1 VADANI
7 KRHQFNHS
15 PPKKSEKFCS
25 TRIQPFWD
33 KSVVPSSKFNS
44 AEIMKTLLTL
54 CLSFIALS
62 AFAQQPQQPG
72 QQPPPPGNAP
82 PAAGAPMNPAQAQP
96 PGVPGQPPGAPGTA
110 PGVPAPGTSVAATLS
125 AAPSA
130 SAAPAAHLYETKV
143 TGNYFIDKFNQGGP
157 VMWPILIVSIV
168 ALTVVIE
175 RVFWW
180 GGRWFR
186 RDPKRIEKVFTAIE
200 VGDVAEASRLSRD
213 SRDPVLRMMWN
224 GLNHQH
230 ASLQGA
236 LQVAAGIE
244 IKRAGRFLVVM
255 DTLVTLAPLLGL
267 LGTVT
272 GLIKAFGALGN
283 EEIAVVAVTG
293 GIAEALI
300 ATACG
305 LGIAIFSLIPFNFF
319 TSRVSN
325 LEFELQTAATNLE
338 VMLEAQSKGREV
350 AIGGHSP
357 SSAKGSS
364 I

>member
-1 VADANI
+1 
-7 KRHQFNHS
+7 
-15 PPKKSEKFCS
+15 
-25 TRIQPFWD
+25 
-33 KSVVPSSKFNS
+33 
-44 AEIMKTLLTL
+44 
-54 CLSFIALS
+54 
-62 AFAQQPQQPG
+62 
-72 QQPPPPGNAP
+72 
-82 PAAGAPMNPAQAQP
+82 
-96 PGVPGQPPGAPGTA
+96 
-110 PGVPAPGTSVAATLS
+110 
-125 AAPSA
+125 
-130 SAAPAAHLYETKV
+130 
-143 TGNYFIDKFNQGGP
+143 
-157 VMWPILIVSIV
+157 VMWPILLVSIIG
-168 ALTVVIE
+168 LTVVIE
-175 RVFWW
+175 RIFWW
-180 GGRWFR
+180 TGRWFR

-200 VGDVAEASRLSRD
+200 NGDNAEASRLSRG

-272 GLIKAFGALGN
+272 GLIRSFSFLGN
-283 EEIAVVAVTG
+283 EELAVQAVTG

-305 LGIAIFSLIPFNFF
+305 LGIAIFSLVPFNFF

-338 VMLEAQSKGREV
+338 VMLQAQTAEPVERRGVRIES
-350 AIGGHSP
+350 ATP
-357 SSAKGSS
+357 SSATRSS